1 MNCHEF
7 NNIMVGL
14 SKTLKFSPKNADY
27 FIKFFNDYVKILG
40 KKIKHSTTNHWTCQ
54 ATMVF
59 RVLQQQKI
67 LNTKKKIASLCK
79 NFKNIVT
86 WPKP

>member
-7 NNIMVGL
+7 NTILVGL
-14 SKTLKFSPKNADY
+14 SKTLKFSPTNADY
-27 FIKFFNDYVKILG
+27 LFFYNDYVKILG

-59 RVLQQQKI
+59 GVLQQKI
-67 LNTKKKIASLCK
+67 KLQAFVRT
-79 NFKNIVT
+79 
-86 WPKP
+86 